1 MDLSS
6 IMIYTAKT
14 MEFVEKYN
22 KKSND
27 QIDKKNLVVN
37 TIFRFLDETTELT
50 ESELDFI
57 KFMLDGI
64 IESVVLTSK
73 KEIEIRH
80 KKDKNNKTLSIQEII
95 IMLHTKCL
103 TIIKENNYNTSNILI
118 NIPVMVGMVMSL
130 VEQFSQLNGT
140 EKKAVIN
147 KVLKKLLKESIP
159 KIMEIS
165 QIDKNKMDTLLKILP
180 NLIDVLIEVS
190 NNKYILNTVSSSN
203 CKELLLKAVKLLSCK
218 RQQLN

>member
-1 MDLSS
+1 
-6 IMIYTAKT
+6 
-14 MEFVEKYN
+14 
-22 KKSND
+22 
-27 QIDKKNLVVN
+27 
-37 TIFRFLDETTELT
+37 
-50 ESELDFI
+50 
-57 KFMLDGI
+57 
-64 IESVVLTSK
+64 
-73 KEIEIRH
+73 
-80 KKDKNNKTLSIQEII
+80 
-95 IMLHTKCL
+95 
-103 TIIKENNYNTSNILI
+103 
-118 NIPVMVGMVMSL
+118 MVGMVMSL